1 MQTWKSTIALIFF
14 TIIFP
19 FIINGCTNSSGDNTS
34 AAKKSEVSAAMEP
47 SQKPTQTGPVFAV
60 IGIDIS
66 GSNDKMTSKALI
78 ICKNIIMNAAPGNE
92 YIIRTI
98 SAESYPPMVQWKT
111 RNGTVVS
118 HNNTVAHAKFTD
130 VPEAPNRFNR
140 QARRRY
146 LMAQKAFQTQ
156 KLRLSQKLDKLTFES
171 APQTDIYGFIQ
182 AASDQFATAPAGTRK
197 VLFFATD
204 LKNTS
209 RLTCKPNLSDVE
221 VIVFEFLVDADPVK
235 TLERRDAWVERLQK
249 WGATKVTIRPA
260 N

>member
-1 MQTWKSTIALIFF
+1 
-14 TIIFP
+14 
-19 FIINGCTNSSGDNTS
+19 
-34 AAKKSEVSAAMEP
+34 MEP

-66 GSNDKMTSKALI
+66 GSYDKMTSKALI
-78 ICKNIIMNAAPGNE
+78 ICKNIVVNAAPCDE
-92 YIIRTI
+92 YVIRTI
-98 SAESYPPMVQWKT
+98 SAESYPPMVEWKKK
-111 RNGTVVS
+111 NGAVVR

-130 VPEAPNRFNR
+130 VPEVPNRFNR
-140 QARRRY
+140 QALRRY
-146 LMAQKAFQTQ
+146 LMAQRAFQTQ

-197 VLFFATD
+197 VLFVATD

-209 RLTCKPNLSDVE
+209 RLTCKPALSNVE
-221 VIVFEFLVDADPVK
+221 VIIFEFLVDADPMQ
-235 TLERRDAWVERLQK
+235 TLKRRDAWVERLKK
-249 WGATKVTIRPA
+249 WGAVKVTVRPA